1 MTTNPIPT
9 VLTIAGSDCSAGA
22 GIQTDLKTI
31 HALGGYALTVPTAI
45 TIQNS
50 QGVQAVYPLEVKQVA
65 EQLDC
70 LFADYEIAAI
80 KIGMVANSEILNS
93 ITERLEQHPD
103 IQVILD
109 PIVLSS
115 SGKTLLEKPTLH
127 NMASTLFPLCTLITP
142 NIPEL
147 EYLLKHTF
155 DCDITLQEMNIDA
168 VAQTL
173 SQLGCPNTLLKG
185 GHSHENQA
193 TDYLFTVSK
202 DENKVRGKI
211 HIEKFSSSRIP
222 VQHNHGTG
230 CTLSSAIATGLA
242 KGQPLNQAVKKA
254 KEYLFKVLQQS
265 DAHQPHYKTLNLKS
279 QSNRHGGLH
288 HFIDLPKK

>member
-22 GIQTDLKTI
+22 GLQTDLKTI

-50 QGVQAVYPLEVKQVA
+50 QGVQAVYPLEARQVA

-70 LFADYEIAAI
+70 LFADYDIAAI
-80 KIGMVANSEILNS
+80 KIGMLTNTEILGA
-93 ITERLEQHPD
+93 ITACLEHHPN
-103 IQVILD
+103 IQVVLD

-115 SGKTLLEKPTLH
+115 SGKTLLEEPAIH
-127 NMASTLFPLCTLITP
+127 NMVRTLFPLCALITP

-147 EYLLKHTF
+147 EYLLKHVF
-155 DCDITLQEMNIDA
+155 DCDINLQEINIDK
-168 VAQTL
+168 VAQIL
-173 SQLGCPNTLLKG
+173 SQLGWPNTLLKG

-193 TDYLFTVSK
+193 TDYLFTTSE
-202 DENKVRGKI
+202 DGNRVRDKM
-211 HIEKFSSSRIP
+211 HIEKFSSSRIQ

-230 CTLSSAIATGLA
+230 CTLSSAIATELA
-242 KGQPLNQAVKKA
+242 KGLPLNQAVKRA
-254 KEYLFKVLQQS
+254 KEYLFKALQQS
-265 DAHQPHYKTLNLKS
+265 DAHQPHYKTLELKN

-288 HFIDLPKK
+288 HFID